1 MNAPLASAFKAD
13 PYWWDA
19 ARPFADHTALPAE
32 VDVAIVGSGYCGLN
46 AAIELAR
53 HGKTVAVLDRD
64 EIGAGGS
71 TRSGGMVSSGQK
83 MVVTGAVKGLSPER
97 VSRLLAESLRSFEYL
112 KQRIYGDN
120 LDADL
125 QINGRFFGAY
135 TPAHFERFRQQGELL
150 RSKTGVRVHLID
162 RASQRSV
169 IGSDYFYGG
178 MLVDDYGGLHVSKY
192 HRALSE
198 LARASGV
205 TLHSHAGVQ
214 RLRRIGSEHEVTTA
228 RGSLRAR
235 HVIVATNGYSDTGP
249 GDFVHRRVVPVNS
262 YQIATAT
269 LPAETIQRLI
279 PNGRMIS
286 DSQRNLYF
294 FRPSPDG
301 TRLLFGSRVVI
312 FDTDEITAAHKLHRA
327 MVAIFPELSTVEVTH
342 SWKGQVAMTFDKR
355 AHLGERDG
363 VHYAVGCNG
372 NGVALMSYLGY
383 RIARKVLSSEEA
395 LSAFDGG
402 DFPAASYYN
411 GTPWFVPAATALYEI
426 GDAWDSRARSD
437 AAMGKTITESGV

>member
-1 MNAPLASAFKAD
+1 MNAPLASNFKAD
-13 PYWWDA
+13 PYWWEA
-19 ARPFADHTALPAE
+19 ARPFTDESALPGE
-32 VDVAIVGSGYCGLN
+32 VDVAIIGSGYCGLN

-53 HGKTVAVLDRD
+53 NGKTVAVLDRD

-83 MVVTGAVKGLSPER
+83 LVVTGAVKGLSAER
-97 VSRLLAESLRSFEYL
+97 VSRLLAESLRSYEFL
-112 KQRIYGDN
+112 KQRILGDQ

-135 TPAHFERFRQQGELL
+135 TPAHFERFKQQGELL
-150 RSKTGVRVHLID
+150 RTKTGVRVHIVE
-162 RASQRSV
+162 REAQRSV
-169 IGSDYFYGG
+169 IGSDYYYGG

-192 HRALSE
+192 HRALSD
-198 LARASGV
+198 LAYESGA
-205 TLHSHAGVQ
+205 TMHSHAGVHGM
-214 RLRRIGSEHEVTTA
+214 RRAGTVHELTTA
-228 RGSLRAR
+228 RGVVRAR
-235 HVIVATNGYSDTGP
+235 HVIVATNGYSDKGP

-262 YQIATAT
+262 YQIATAP
-269 LPAETIQRLI
+269 LPAEVMRRLI

-294 FRPSPDG
+294 LRPSPDG
-301 TRLLFGSRVVI
+301 TRILFGSRVVI

-327 MVAIFPELSTVEVTH
+327 MTEVFPELHDVEVTH
-342 SWKGQVAMTFDKR
+342 SWKGQVGMTFDKR

-383 RIARKVLSSEEA
+383 RIARKVLSSEESM
-395 LSAFDGG
+395 SAFDGG
-402 DFPAASYYN
+402 DFPAASYYT
-411 GTPWFVPAATALYEI
+411 GTPWFVPAATALYEM

-437 AAMGKTITESGV
+437 IPARGVVRETGA